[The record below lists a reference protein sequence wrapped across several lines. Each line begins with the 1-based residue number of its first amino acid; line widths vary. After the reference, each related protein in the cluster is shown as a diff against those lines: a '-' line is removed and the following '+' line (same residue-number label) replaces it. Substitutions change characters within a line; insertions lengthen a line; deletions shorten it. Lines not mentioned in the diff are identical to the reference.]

1 MLIGEG
7 GGTGITTMPV
17 LQSLAQAREKWSE
30 NAAGAIWDASIVKI
44 VLGGASNSK
53 DLHDLTTLIGE
64 RDEVTDSTT
73 VGDPLRATLHPPRA
87 DHAARHDPHP
97 PVRDCTGAAALRT
110 THRHPDADL
119 DRPARR
125 ETAARRPGRHRGD
138 AAAPLGGAAGRTCLT
153 ERIHRGVAADV
164 RKRGS
169 PMALT
174 RRNPSRG
181 SSPPTRSSPTRTGDA
196 RFYAK
201 IGQEH
206 YRKEPDGSFTQT
218 ETTFHDLVAFKKTAE
233 RAHDRLAKGDKFVAE
248 GYTREY
254 DRATPEGEVVK
265 SEVRR
270 EELGHDLARTSYE
283 VDRTR
288 RQPATTQEP
297 VGQAAGAAHRESS
310 GTAPALGL

>member
-1 MLIGEG
+1 MALHTQESVSGFI
-7 GGTGITTMPV
+7 
-17 LQSLAQAREKWSE
+17 
-30 NAAGAIWDASIVKI
+30 AS
-44 VLGGASNSK
+44 
-53 DLHDLTTLIGE
+53 DPQLTY
-64 RDEVTDSTT
+64 
-73 VGDPLRATLHPPRA
+73 
-87 DHAARHDPHP
+87 
-97 PVRDCTGAAALRT
+97 
-110 THRHPDADL
+110 
-119 DRPARR
+119 
-125 ETAARRPGRHRGD
+125 
-138 AAAPLGGAAGRTCLT
+138 T
-153 ERIHRGVAADV
+153 ER
-164 RKRGS
+164 
-169 PMALT
+169 
-174 RRNPSRG
+174 
-181 SSPPTRSSPTRTGDA
+181 GDA

-265 SEVRR
+265 SEEFVAKK
-270 EELGHDLARTSYE
+270 LGHDLARTSYE
-283 VDRTR
+283 VERTH